1 MLQIKNTLGG
11 GKPEGLYAWKK
22 YEHIKNEQAETI
34 NESVGTLPIALY
46 GGNAVVYNGEIHY
59 IQSTYHY
66 KYTNKQWESVSEVP
80 ITFSYGVMVVY
91 DNKIHIIND
100 TNHYAWDGSSWVPVS
115 SPPFDLSFGGGIV
128 YGDEIHVFGGS
139 SSSNYRKHYAWN
151 GTSWR
156 NVSTLPY
163 DFYSGSYAIYN
174 NELHIMGSANTIDK
188 HYKWNG
194 SSWTSVA
201 TISWGTSNA
210 RAVVFEGKIHWLGGY
225 STNMH
230 YTFDGSSWSV
240 ADNLPYDFGWGGA
253 VVYDDCIYILGGGV
267 TGEENPSTKNFY
279 KVYGYLYSDNFL
291 DYIVSDKETAYPD
304 GGVKDGYWYEKVVE
318 GLSLEV
324 FGCTKYAVDEFS
336 YASDTAVP
344 GYNAKNTINH
354 SLGVIP
360 KFAFIIADYDAIPS
374 GSTKILL
381 TALTNITPSAWHTGY
396 SYTFSESGAISWT
409 ESYMISGKSRATE
422 TTISLYNNSNQAYYY
437 GAGIKYKVITMA

>member
-22 YEHIKNEQAETI
+22 YEHIKNAQAETI

-80 ITFSYGVMVVY
+80 IEFSYGVMVVY

-100 TNHYAWDGSSWVPVS
+100 TNHYAWDGSSWVSVS
-115 SPPFDLSFGGGIV
+115 SPPFALSSGGGIV

-156 NVSTLPY
+156 NASTLPY

-174 NELHIMGSANTIDK
+174 NELHIMGSANTMDK
-188 HYKWNG
+188 HYKWDG
-194 SSWTSVA
+194 SSWKSVA
-201 TISWGTSNA
+201 TISWGTSDA

-267 TGEENPSTKNFY
+267 TGIGNPSTKNFY
-279 KVYGYLYSDNFL
+279 KVYGYLYNDNFL

-304 GGVKDGYWYEKVVE
+304 GAVHTDGYWYEKVGD
-318 GLSLEV
+318 GLTPEM
-324 FGCTKYAVDEFS
+324 FGCTKMAVDTFTLTSTTIGSNFS
-336 YASDTAVP
+336 IS
-344 GYNAKNTINH
+344 H
-354 SLGVIP
+354 SLGTKP
-360 KFAFIIADYDAIPS
+360 KYFIIIGDFSGISKSTYDVISVMGANHNLSDSVDYANLSYWGDSSI
-374 GSTKILL
+374 ST
-381 TALTNITPSAWHTGY
+381 
-396 SYTFSESGAISWT
+396 SYA
-409 ESYMISGKSRATE
+409 
-422 TTISLYNNSNQAYYY
+422 TISLISSVEFRVNAPSCRFEANV
-437 GAGIKYKVITMA
+437 KYTVITMA

>member
-11 GKPEGLYAWKK
+11 GKSEGLYAWKK

-128 YGDEIHVFGGS
+128 YGDEIHVFGGI

-174 NELHIMGSANTIDK
+174 NELHIMGSADTMDK

-267 TGEENPSTKNFY
+267 TGEGNPSTKNFY

-291 DYIVSDKETAYPD
+291 DYIVSDKENAYPD
-304 GGVKDGYWYEKVVE
+304 GGEKGGYWYEKVGGAKVATGE
-318 GLSLEV
+318 ITFSS
-324 FGCTKYAVDEFS
+324 AVDSITIEHGLGKEPKSIFLINIYKDTS
-336 YASDTAVP
+336 TKQTAVA
-344 GYNAKNTINH
+344 GAYKNGTD
-354 SLGVIP
+354 S
-360 KFAFIIADYDAIPS
+360 KIIATMAFSDGTNGFKPGADTSGYGTYDDAVI
-374 GSTKILL
+374 
-381 TALTNITPSAWHTGY
+381 TADINNIYVPI
-396 SYTFSESGAISWT
+396 SYKYESVNKYLG
-409 ESYMISGKSRATE
+409 
-422 TTISLYNNSNQAYYY
+422 
-437 GAGIKYKVITMA
+437 KYKWFAIV